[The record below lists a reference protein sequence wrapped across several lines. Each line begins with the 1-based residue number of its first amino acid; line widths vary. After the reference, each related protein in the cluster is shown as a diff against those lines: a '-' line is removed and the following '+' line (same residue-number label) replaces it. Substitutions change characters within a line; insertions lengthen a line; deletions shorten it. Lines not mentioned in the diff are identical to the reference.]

1 MLLVLVLQASLVLV
15 FDASLVLV
23 FDASLVLVF
32 HTYLVLVVLVRHA
45 SLVVVR
51 LRQRKAGQEAV
62 ACASSHQTA
71 TLAVSPKIHSAPEY
85 CTLLLDNCID
95 SDNHCLSWGG
105 AQKRSALHCI
115 SSLSLA
121 CCIAM
126 YFDGLFLWSPSV
138 VIRTKDFAVVINI
151 FLLPFLG
158 ASSFLVVDH
167 PLASAQPPLHR
178 NQCMPRLE
186 GGCRPRHPQTLQ
198 WPKCPNAMH
207 VQYACSC
214 IFCLSLRQVSRC
226 KCPG

>member
-1 MLLVLVLQASLVLV
+1 MVHETEVHCTAPLL
-15 FDASLVLV
+15 
-23 FDASLVLVF
+23 
-32 HTYLVLVVLVRHA
+32 
-45 SLVVVR
+45 
-51 LRQRKAGQEAV
+51 
-62 ACASSHQTA
+62 
-71 TLAVSPKIHSAPEY
+71 
-85 CTLLLDNCID
+85 
-95 SDNHCLSWGG
+95 
-105 AQKRSALHCI
+105 
-115 SSLSLA
+115 SLSLA

-214 IFCLSLRQVSRC
+214 VLCFSLLGQNNLNTLRQVSRC